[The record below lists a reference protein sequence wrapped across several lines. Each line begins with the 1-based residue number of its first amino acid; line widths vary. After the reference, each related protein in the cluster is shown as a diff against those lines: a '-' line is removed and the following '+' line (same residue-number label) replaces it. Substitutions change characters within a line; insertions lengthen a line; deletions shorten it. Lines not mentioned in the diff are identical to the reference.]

1 MRIKY
6 LYKDGKKKAL
16 TMSYDDCP
24 NEDLRLLEIF
34 NKYHI
39 KGTFHLISTNLK
51 YPDRAIRLDTARE
64 IYAGH
69 EISAHS
75 LTHPFFDQI
84 PKEELLY
91 EMIEDKKN
99 LEAVSGYPVR
109 GMSYPNGIV
118 TDDVLNCLHACGFQ
132 YGRTTVATNGF
143 NLPADFMRW
152 TPTCHHRGDIIGKIE
167 QFKTAYY
174 ALPLFYIWGHSFEFP
189 RGTLDS
195 SWEMIEEFCDKFT
208 ATFEDSV
215 WYATNIEIFDYV
227 TALRSLS
234 FSADRTLVWNPSGMS
249 VWIEADGNPFE
260 IKPGHN
266 RII

>member
-24 NEDLRLLEIF
+24 PEDIRLVELF

-39 KGTFHLISTNLK
+39 KGTFHLISSHLFN
-51 YPDRAIRLDTARE
+51 PNSAIKFSDVATL
-64 IYAGH
+64 YAGH
-69 EISAHS
+69 EVSAHS

-91 EMIEDKKN
+91 EMLEDKKN
-99 LEAVSGYPVR
+99 LEAACGYPVR

-118 TDDVLNCLHACGFQ
+118 TDDVLTCLKACGFQ
-132 YGRTTVATNGF
+132 YGRTTVSTNGF
-143 NLPADFMRW
+143 KLPADFMQW

-167 QFKTAYY
+167 QFRTAYY

-189 RGTLDS
+189 RNTPDS
-195 SWEMIEEFCDKFT
+195 NWEMMEEFCDKFT
-208 ATFEDSV
+208 STFEDTV
-215 WYATNIEIFDYV
+215 WYATNIEIVDYV
-227 TALRSLS
+227 TALRNLSL
-234 FSADRTLVWNPSGMS
+234 SADRKMVWNPAGMS
-249 VWIEADGNPFE
+249 VWFEVDGAPVE
-260 IKPGHN
+260 IRPGLN
-266 RII
+266 KLA

>member
-16 TMSYDDCP
+16 TMSYDDCSG
-24 NEDLRLLEIF
+24 EDIRLVELF

-39 KGTFHLISTNLK
+39 RGTFHLISSRLMN
-51 YPDRAIRLDTARE
+51 PNSAIKMADVAAL
-64 IYAGH
+64 YAGH
-69 EISAHS
+69 EVSAHS

-91 EMIEDKKN
+91 EMLEDKKN
-99 LEAVSGYPVR
+99 LEEACGYPVR

-118 TDDVLNCLHACGFQ
+118 TDDVLTCLKACGFQ
-132 YGRTTVATNGF
+132 YGRTTISTNGF
-143 NLPADFMRW
+143 KLPADFMQW

-174 ALPLFYIWGHSFEFP
+174 ALPLFYIWGHSFELP
-189 RGTLDS
+189 RNTPDS
-195 SWEMIEEFCDKFT
+195 SWEMMEEFCDKFT

-234 FSADRTLVWNPSGMS
+234 LSADRRMVWNPAGMS
-249 VWIEADGNPFE
+249 VWFEVDGAPVE
-260 IKPGHN
+260 IRPGLN
-266 RII
+266 KM